1 MWETWVQSLGWGDSS
16 RGGHGNAL
24 QYSCPDNPHGQRSLV
39 DYSPRG
45 LKESDAIE
53 WLSTSTSVRTLA
65 CGYYRK
71 EGRIYQKEGHHHHHT
86 TTKLYPSWF
95 LKVRSHCFSW
105 VWLRELLVPPDLGR
119 ICAQWKQSSLNLR
132 QRRAAETES
141 KENPKSRARV
151 LPQNW
156 VVLYSNDFSLILV
169 NWAQWI
175 KVELIRW
182 SFLERLLCAM
192 LCKPCRKT
200 NNQTCTP
207 GPLPV
212 NLGIV
217 WSDRQGGMARSPL

>member
-1 MWETWVQSLGWGDSS
+1 MTVTKGRTALPERRPEAPPHHNKIVPQLILKRVIPLFQLGMTE
-16 RGGHGNAL
+16 R
-24 QYSCPDNPHGQRSLV
+24 V
-39 DYSPRG
+39 
-45 LKESDAIE
+45 
-53 WLSTSTSVRTLA
+53 A
-65 CGYYRK
+65 C
-71 EGRIYQKEGHHHHHT
+71 
-86 TTKLYPSWF
+86 PSWPGKNESVSNGSRAPWTSGSEG
-95 LKVRSHCFSW
+95 L
-105 VWLRELLVPPDLGR
+105 
-119 ICAQWKQSSLNLR
+119 LR
-132 QRRAAETES
+132 QS
-141 KENPKSRARV
+141 KENPESQARI

-175 KVELIRW
+175 KVELIQW